1 MIEKSERKN
10 LESAVSIFDQLL
22 QKLGLTRLFVRL
34 RFGGAHA
41 GYLEANGN
49 DRKIWPVRKFAY
61 FTGRH
66 FRFLPPVLLS
76 LMC

>member
-1 MIEKSERKN
+1 MVDKSERKN
-10 LESAVSIFDQLL
+10 LESAVSIFDLLL

-49 DRKIWPVRKFAY
+49 EREIWPVIKFAY
-61 FTGRH
+61 FTGRS
-66 FRFLPPVLLS
+66 FRLLLPVLPS